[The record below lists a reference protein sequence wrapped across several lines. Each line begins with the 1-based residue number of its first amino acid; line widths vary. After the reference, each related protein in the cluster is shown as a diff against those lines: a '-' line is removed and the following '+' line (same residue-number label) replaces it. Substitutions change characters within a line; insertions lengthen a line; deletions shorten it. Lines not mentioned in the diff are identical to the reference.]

1 MYVAHLIDFIHREAE
16 RVLAGPL
23 CLVDCVYRAHLA

>member
-1 MYVAHLIDFIHREAE
+1 MNVTFLLNLDAEAE

-23 CLVDCVYRAHLA
+23 CLVDCVYRAYLA